1 MANVVR
7 LAPCDT
13 VLITIGNDIDLDEYQ
28 AISNHLSEKLGTS
41 NIILM
46 PEYAV
51 KDITVF
57 KKELSGTSNMFLD
70 GGYIYEKYNL

>member
-1 MANVVR
+1 MASVIRV
-7 LAPCDT
+7 APGDT
-13 VLITIGNDIDLDEYQ
+13 ILITIGNDIDLDEYQ
-28 AISNHLSEKLGTS
+28 AISNHLSEKLDTS

-70 GGYIYEKYNL
+70 GGYIYDKYKI

>member
-1 MANVVR
+1 MSNVIK

-13 VLITIGNDIDLDEYQ
+13 VLITIGNNVDLDEYQ
-28 AISNHLSEKLGTS
+28 SISNYLSEKLGTS
-41 NIILM
+41 NIVLT

>member
-1 MANVVR
+1 MTNVIKI
-7 LAPCDT
+7 APGDMIL
-13 VLITIGNDIDLDEYQ
+13 VSIGNDVDLDEYQ
-28 AISNHLSEKLGTS
+28 AISHRLSEKLGTS
-41 NIILM
+41 NIVLM

-70 GGYIYEKYNL
+70 GGYIYDKYNI

>member
-1 MANVVR
+1 MASVIKV
-7 LAPCDT
+7 APGDT
-13 VLITIGNDIDLDEYQ
+13 ILITIGNEIDLDEYQ
-28 AISNHLSEKLGTS
+28 AISDHLSAKLGTS

-51 KDITVF
+51 KDVTVF

-70 GGYIYEKYNL
+70 GGYIYDKYKI

>member
-1 MANVVR
+1 MASVIKV
-7 LAPCDT
+7 APGDT
-13 VLITIGNDIDLDEYQ
+13 ILITIGNDIDLDEYQ

>member
-1 MANVVR
+1 MSNIIK
-7 LAPCDT
+7 LAPSDT
-13 VLITIGNDIDLDEYQ
+13 VLITIGNDVDLDEYQ
-28 AISNHLSEKLGTS
+28 KISHHLSEKLGTS
-41 NIILM
+41 NIVLM

-51 KDITVF
+51 KDITFF